1 MILNLDYKSGHGH
14 MTVDLDKFLPASL
27 AQWRKLVRVMND
39 SFPDPREEVKAYLCK
54 RFDDAKK
61 NMATLEASYAINS
74 ATQTLNEDM
83 AKRLRAERDMHKRGA
98 EKYKELSKKIKDA
111 DASARCAGANV
122 RDAVAKGKVLK
133 KYVDKYPDYMRML
146 WE

>member
-39 SFPDPREEVKAYLCK
+39 SYPDPREEVKAYLVK
-54 RFDDAKK
+54 RYDEAKDGI
-61 NMATLEASYAINS
+61 AVHEARYAIGA
-74 ATQTLNEDM
+74 ATQVLGAER
-83 AKRLRAERDMHKRGA
+83 AKRLRSERDTYKRGS
-98 EKYKELSKKIKDA
+98 EKYKALSREIKYA
-111 DASARCAGANV
+111 DASARCAGAKV
-122 RDAVAKGKVLK
+122 RDAVAKGKALK
-133 KYVDKYPDYMRML
+133 KYVDKYPDYMRIL